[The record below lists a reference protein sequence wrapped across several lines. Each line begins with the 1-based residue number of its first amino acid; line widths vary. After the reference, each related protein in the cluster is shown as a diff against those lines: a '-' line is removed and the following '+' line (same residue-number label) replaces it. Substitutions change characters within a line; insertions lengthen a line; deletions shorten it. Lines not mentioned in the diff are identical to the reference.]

1 MNTRKYQL
9 SQFGL
14 ALGEIAAE
22 KTFSICPN
30 QQTKIEA
37 AIQTGHQRNPWF
49 TPENVRHA
57 MQTWSEVLQPDSLE
71 VWLSAY
77 DLGAVSPKKVGIIS
91 AGNIPLVGL
100 HDVICTWAAGHETH
114 IKISSED
121 PLMAPV
127 LAMLREISGN
137 PDGFVEH
144 PQFLKNADAY
154 IATGSD
160 NSARYFD
167 YYFGKYPHIIRK
179 NRNSVAVINGSETKN
194 ELQGLAEDIFRYFG
208 LGCRSVSKI
217 YVPKEYDFQPLF
229 EAMYEY
235 HPIVEHNRYGNNYD
249 YYRTIYMMSKLA
261 IWDNGFVIL
270 KEDENLA
277 SPIAVV
283 FFEYYENLDELNTK
297 LSNIQEQIQCV
308 VGHNH
313 LPFGTTQQPGLSDYA
328 DGVDTMRFLM
338 NL

>member
-1 MNTRKYQL
+1 MNTPNYQL
-9 SQFGL
+9 SQFGR
-14 ALGEIAAE
+14 ALSEIVAG
-22 KTFSICPN
+22 KNFSICPD
-30 QQTKIEA
+30 QQTKLEA
-37 AIQTGHQRNPWF
+37 ATQTAYQRNPWF

-57 MQTWSEVLQPDSLE
+57 MQTWSEVLQPDSVE
-71 VWLSAY
+71 AWLSGY
-77 DLGAVSPKKVGIIS
+77 DLGTVSPKKVGIIS

-100 HDVICTWAAGHETH
+100 HDVLCSYAAGHETH

-121 PLMAPV
+121 PLMAHV
-127 LAMLREISGN
+127 LELLREISGN
-137 PDGFVEH
+137 HAAFVEH

-179 NRNSVAVINGSETKN
+179 NRNSVAVIDGSESKE
-194 ELQGLAEDIFRYFG
+194 ELLGLAEDIFRYFG

-217 YVPKEYDFQPLF
+217 FVPKDYDFQPLF
-229 EAMYEY
+229 EAMYEH

-261 IWDNGFVIL
+261 IWENGFVIL

-283 FFEYYENLDELNTK
+283 FFEYYDNLSELNTK
-297 LSNIQEQIQCV
+297 LSNMQEQIQCV

-313 LPFGTTQQPGLSDYA
+313 LPFGSTQKPGLSDYA
-328 DGVDTMRFLM
+328 DGVDTMKFL
-338 NL
+338 LAL